1 MGYNGIEN
9 YIYGL
14 KAMPVQNLPVFLAN
28 TSTHGWIKYH
38 VEKNLT
44 PSCLRGWLTG
54 IMEK

>member
-28 TSTHGWIKYH
+28 TSTHG
-38 VEKNLT
+38 
-44 PSCLRGWLTG
+44 
-54 IMEK
+54 